1 MAKVNNY
8 ICIKVMNDKSE
19 GEKSFSALVKLF
31 MQYETCIKKGQTYYG
46 FDLNLTVKYISE
58 INLLNNKLVFY
69 ISKKQGDKNFNG
81 FIFTGDLVKIITKS
95 EKRNC
100 DYIPPWF
107 KTNEHKN
114 YLVIRN
120 MQFVY
125 KNSFYGESKFQSLNG
140 VAIKKLLTAY
150 SLVKKIVK

>member
-31 MQYETCIKKGQTYYG
+31 MQYETCIKKDQTYYG
-46 FDLNLTVKYISE
+46 FDQKLTAKYINE
-58 INLLNNKLVFY
+58 INLLNNKVLFY
-69 ISKKQGDKNFNG
+69 ISQNQGDKNFNG
-81 FIFTGDLVKIITKS
+81 FIFTGDLVIIIKKS

-107 KTNEHKN
+107 KTNEHGN
-114 YLVIRN
+114 YLVVKN

-125 KNSFYGESKFQSLNG
+125 KNSFYEESKYQSMRG
-140 VAIKKLLTAY
+140 VAINKLRAAY
-150 SLVKKIVK
+150 SIVKNIVK